1 MKKDIY
7 VFRHGETDGNKAGI
21 IQGQSQDTPLNEIG
35 RRQAAGLAENMKGI
49 KIDAVVASPL
59 LRAFE
64 TGEILAKSKNIP
76 IIKDDRLKEANFG
89 IYEGRKKSEMS
100 DKEFKDIWDTV
111 DVPGG
116 ETWRTVQKRALDVLT
131 DIVKMPYDSFGV
143 ATHGRVMASML
154 SGLGM
159 TEVPFILNTTLAHIC
174 FENGEFNVR
183 ALSHNGGIGFSIID
197 FKSNG

>member
-7 VFRHGETDGNKAGI
+7 VFRHGETDCNKDGV
-21 IQGQSQDTPLNEIG
+21 IQGQKNDNPLNETG
-35 RRQAAGLAENMKGI
+35 RTQARRLAENMKDI

-76 IIKDDRLKEANFG
+76 ILKDDRLKEANFG

-100 DKEFKDIWDTV
+100 DKELKEIWDTV
-111 DVPGG
+111 DIPGG
-116 ETWRTVQKRALDVLT
+116 EHWHAVRERALAALA
-131 DIVKMPYDSFGV
+131 DIVKMPYDSFGI

-154 SGLGM
+154 YGLGM

-174 FENGEFNVR
+174 FEDGKLYVR
-183 ALSHNGGIGFSIID
+183 ALSQDGGVGFSIID
-197 FKSNG
+197 FKSHG